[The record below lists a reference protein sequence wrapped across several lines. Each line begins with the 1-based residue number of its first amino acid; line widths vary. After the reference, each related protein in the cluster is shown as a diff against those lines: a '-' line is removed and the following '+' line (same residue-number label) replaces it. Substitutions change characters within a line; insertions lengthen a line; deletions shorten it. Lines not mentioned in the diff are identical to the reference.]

1 MSNYLDRLNDPFFVS
16 CSMLGLISWFFMINH
31 FISFVIV
38 QFVNTNDEFGK
49 TGDTVNRLKTS
60 Q

>member
-38 QFVNTNDEFGK
+38 QFVNTNDESGK